1 MMAMRDSQACGYG
14 RPLSDRC
21 NGEPMAVIEEPGS
34 QQFCRGTKADLK
46 SPR

>member
-1 MMAMRDSQACGYG
+1 MRDAQACGHG
-14 RPLSDRC
+14 RPLNNRC
-21 NGEPMAVIEEPGS
+21 NDEPMAVIEEAGS